1 MKPHHVN
8 DRAPNSLRGLTFRGY
23 DLNALVACYN
33 CALPDGSPRE
43 NVDAAVS
50 SGCCYWCGWNVD
62 NQVIVMCRECNKK
75 IRGPLV
81 GKLTELS
88 VCDECHNM
96 DLRLMESDKGN
107 A

>member
-1 MKPHHVN
+1 MMHVN
-8 DRAPNSLRGLTFRGY
+8 NRAPNDIYVFVGELHFHLY
-23 DLNALVACYN
+23 ACYN